1 MEAANT
7 WEREDIPSCV
17 WVFHSFMWMWW
28 NKFVLASSKEATHLC
43 AFYLHICIAFLL
55 ASCSLVIRFSTLE
68 TPEDLPFG
76 WLYEYL
82 MIKTW
87 LCFCSC
93 GESEGNLSS
102 KCYIPS
108 WPFFDVLW
116 CGRQMYTSIKLLNIS
131 NYPCS
136 SFGERNG
143 NPLQYSCLENPMYGG
158 AWEAAVHGVMKS
170 WTRLSDFTSL
180 VLCDRIR
187 RQNGPS
193 VQSSFTVWKKTYIQS
208 RFSVFRNEVLLGQAL
223 FNIET
228 LRIYIQNAFPLHGLK
243 ESNIKDW
250 KKNSNRIFKTI
261 KLQNVNIWTP
271 KKENISFNEC

>member
-1 MEAANT
+1 M
-7 WEREDIPSCV
+7 
-17 WVFHSFMWMWW
+17 
-28 NKFVLASSKEATHLC
+28 
-43 AFYLHICIAFLL
+43 AFSL
-55 ASCSLVIRFSTLE
+55 ASCCLVIRFSTLE

-102 KCYIPS
+102 KSYIPS
-108 WPFFDVLW
+108 WPFFDVSW
-116 CGRQMYTSIKLLNIS
+116 CGRQMYTSIKLLN
-131 NYPCS
+131 S
-136 SFGERNG
+136 S
-143 NPLQYSCLENPMYGG
+143 
-158 AWEAAVHGVMKS
+158 
-170 WTRLSDFTSL
+170 TTL
-180 VLCDRIR
+180 VLHNRFR

-193 VQSSFTVWKKTYIQS
+193 VQSSLTMWKKTHIQS

-223 FNIET
+223 FNLET

-250 KKNSNRIFKTI
+250 RKNSNSIFKTI